1 MDKPPLVPPPS
12 LDSSNPTPPLSRKK
26 VTFSD
31 TIDEHQISSGP
42 DSAQEFYHSPDLT
55 SKHLQQ
61 KVFLAKA
68 ASQLRAQLQVFYN
81 YGRRLRLSK
90 RDIDDHVLQYCFDGL
105 GGELVLVHHALVYCR
120 KLGLYV

>member
-31 TIDEHQISSGP
+31 TIDERQISEP
-42 DSAQEFYHSPDLT
+42 DSAQDFYHSPDLT

-68 ASQLRAQLQVFYN
+68 ASQLRAQLQVYYN
-81 YGRRLRLSK
+81 YGRKLRLSK

-105 GGELVLVHHALVYCR
+105 GGKLALLVHI
-120 KLGLYV
+120 